1 MNGVGARFHC
11 INHYHVMFDFFLFFL
26 SLSLSVSL
34 SVSLCLSRFGT
45 FDLSRSNYRCLWV
58 TTMIRWKED
67 HPTQ

>member
-34 SVSLCLSRFGT
+34 SVSLSELLIKTYRFKGT
-45 FDLSRSNYRCLWV
+45 QKTPAEERV
-58 TTMIRWKED
+58 VHKT
-67 HPTQ
+67 